1 MPNLYI
7 REGDMR
13 TCDRGCTPSC
23 GVNGEAA
30 GRDAQPGR
38 GQNAFNLTNWELSI
52 PTTKPKTTTTKQ

>member
-38 GQNAFNLTNWELSI
+38 GQNAFNLTN
-52 PTTKPKTTTTKQ
+52 